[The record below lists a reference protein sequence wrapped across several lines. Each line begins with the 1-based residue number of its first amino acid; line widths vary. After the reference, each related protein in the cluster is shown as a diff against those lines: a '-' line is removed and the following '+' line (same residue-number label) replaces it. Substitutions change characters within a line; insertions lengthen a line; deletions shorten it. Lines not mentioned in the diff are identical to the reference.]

1 VGSFDNES
9 QYRRSPCRPANFLSE
24 VLELSFPSREEAL
37 AVLKEHTQ
45 NESLLKHAYAVEA
58 AMRFYAAHFG
68 QDPEHWGAAGL
79 LHDFDYELYPSLD
92 DHPFKGA
99 EILRARG
106 YDPELIETILS
117 HADRTGVPRT
127 TPMRK
132 SLFAVD
138 ELCGFVT
145 AVTLVR
151 PSKKIDEVEPSS
163 VKKKL
168 KDKGFARN
176 VSREDITKGA
186 ELVEIPL
193 DTHIQNVINAIR
205 GIAAELGL

>member
-1 VGSFDNES
+1 M
-9 QYRRSPCRPANFLSE
+9 
-24 VLELSFPSREEAL
+24 VLFPSREEAL
-37 AVLKEHTQ
+37 AVLREHTQ
-45 NESLLKHAYAVEA
+45 GDSLLKHAYAVEA

-68 QDPEHWGAAGL
+68 EDPERWGAAGL
-79 LHDFDYELYPSLD
+79 LHDFDYERYPSLD

-99 EILRARG
+99 EILRSRS
-106 YDPELIETILS
+106 YDAELIDTILS
-117 HADRTGVPRT
+117 HADHTGVPRN

-151 PSKKIDEVEPSS
+151 PSKKIEEVEPSS

-168 KDKGFARN
+168 KDKGFART
-176 VSREDITKGA
+176 VSREDIVAGA
-186 ELVEIPL
+186 ELIEIPL
-193 DTHIQNVINAIR
+193 DAHIRNVITAMR
-205 GIAAELGL
+205 GIAGELGL

>member
-1 VGSFDNES
+1 M
-9 QYRRSPCRPANFLSE
+9 
-24 VLELSFPSREEAL
+24 SFPSRAEAL
-37 AVLKEHTQ
+37 AVLQEHTRG
-45 NESLLKHAYAVEA
+45 ESLLKHAYAVEA
-58 AMRFYAAHFG
+58 AMRFYASHFG
-68 QDPEHWGAAGL
+68 ADPERWGAAGL
-79 LHDFDYELYPSLD
+79 LHDFDYEQFPSLD

-106 YDPELIETILS
+106 YDAELIDTILS
-117 HADRTGVPRT
+117 HADHTGVPRT
-127 TPMRK
+127 TPMQK
-132 SLFAVD
+132 TLFAVD

-168 KDKGFARN
+168 KDKAFARN
-176 VSREDITKGA
+176 VSREDIAKGA
-186 ELVEIPL
+186 ELIEIPL
-193 DTHIQNVINAIR
+193 DAHIQNVITAMR

>member
-1 VGSFDNES
+1 V
-9 QYRRSPCRPANFLSE
+9 
-24 VLELSFPSREEAL
+24 SFPSRAEAL
-37 AVLKEHTQ
+37 SVLKEHTQ
-45 NESLLKHAYAVEA
+45 NDSLLKHAYAVEA

-68 QDPEHWGAAGL
+68 EDAEQWGVTGL
-79 LHDFDYELYPSLD
+79 LHDFDYERFPSLD

-106 YDPELIETILS
+106 FDADLIDAILS
-117 HADRTGVPRT
+117 HAERTGVPRT

-132 SLFAVD
+132 ALFAVD

-176 VSREDITKGA
+176 VSRDDIMSGA
-186 ELVEIPL
+186 ELIGIPL
-193 DTHIQNVINAIR
+193 EAHIQNVIAAMR
-205 GIAAELGL
+205 GVASELGL